1 MFVRDVTRA
10 LEEANVPYCVVGG
23 LAVNL
28 HGIPRTTFD
37 VDLVVPREA
46 GPLRRCREALES
58 LGLVC
63 RLPLTLEALAE
74 ETDEALRARNLI
86 AATFTDPSNP
96 LHEVD
101 VLVTPS
107 IRGADLVARSVVR
120 ESAELSVRVVSLPDL
135 VAMKRA
141 AGRAQDLADL
151 RHLERLL
158 PRGSR

>member
-1 MFVRDVTRA
+1 MFVRDVT
-10 LEEANVPYCVVGG
+10 
-23 LAVNL
+23 
-28 HGIPRTTFD
+28 
-37 VDLVVPREA
+37 
-46 GPLRRCREALES
+46 
-58 LGLVC
+58 
-63 RLPLTLEALAE
+63 
-74 ETDEALRARNLI
+74 RARNLI